1 MKRANEEH
9 PSRPLLLDEYLRR
22 SLLATVYDVA
32 RETPLDRAPRLSAKL
47 GHDVR
52 LKREDTQPIFSFK
65 LRGAYNKM
73 VRLPPEVLARGV
85 VAASAGNHAQGVALS
100 AAKLGTHAVIVM
112 PVTTPSIKV
121 EAVRALGGEVVLI
134 GDTYEQAAAHALG
147 LEIERGLTFV
157 PPYDDPDVIAGQGT
171 IGIELLRQCPGPLD
185 VVFVPVGGGGL
196 IAGIGAVIKALRPG
210 VKIVAVEPEGADAM
224 VRSLREGR
232 TVTLDRVSRFA
243 EGVAVRTP
251 GTETLRVAR
260 QVVDDCVVVTND
272 EICAAVRDL
281 FEDRRAV
288 MEPSGALAYAGMKR
302 WVADHPEVKSA
313 TLVAITSGANM
324 NFDRLKHVSERAD
337 VGERREVMLAVTIP
351 EQAGSFRRFCQVL
364 GRTYVTECSYRHGG
378 GGEARVFLG
387 VRAGGRRDGEQLASS
402 LRDAGYAVVDLTDDE
417 IAKLHVRH
425 LAGGR
430 APHVR
435 QERLFSF
442 VFPERTGALSEFLS
456 AMTHPW
462 NISLFHYRNDGTDFG
477 RVLVALEVPPDDSRE
492 LDVFLA
498 RVGFEWAEVGE
509 SPACRMFLGAG

>member
-1 MKRANEEH
+1 M
-9 PSRPLLLDEYLRR
+9 PLLDDYLHR
-22 SLLATVYDVA
+22 SLLSTVYDVA

-73 VRLPPEVLARGV
+73 VRLPPETLARGV

-100 AAKLGTHAVIVM
+100 AAKLGTHALIVM

-121 EAVRALGGEVVLI
+121 EAVRALGGEVVLV
-134 GDTYEQAAAHALG
+134 GDTYEQAAEHART
-147 LEIERGLTFV
+147 LETERGLTFV

-171 IGIELLRQCPGPLD
+171 IGIEILRQCPGRLD
-185 VVFVPVGGGGL
+185 AVFVPVGGGGL
-196 IAGIGAVIKALRPG
+196 IAGVGAVIKALRPE
-210 VKIVAVEPEGADAM
+210 VKIIAVEPEGADAM
-224 VRSLREGR
+224 VRSLREKR
-232 TVTLDRVSRFA
+232 RVSLDRVNRFA
-243 EGVAVRTP
+243 EGVAVRSP
-251 GTETLRVAR
+251 GVETLRIAER
-260 QVVDDCVVVTND
+260 VVDDGVVVTND

-302 WVADHPEVKSA
+302 WVADHPEVEGA
-313 TLVAITSGANM
+313 VLVAITSGANV

-337 VGERREVMLAVTIP
+337 VGEEREVMLAVTIP
-351 EQAGSFRRFCQVL
+351 ELAGAFRRFCQVV
-364 GRTYVTECSYRHGG
+364 GRAFVTECSYRHAGS
-378 GGEARVFLG
+378 GEARVFLG
-387 VRAGGRRDGEQLASS
+387 VRVGRRREADGLIAALGDE
-402 LRDAGYAVVDLTDDE
+402 GYGVVDLTDDE

-435 QERLFSF
+435 DERVFSF
-442 VFPERTGALSEFLS
+442 VFPERTGALAEFLA

-477 RVLVALEVPPDDSRE
+477 RVLVALEVPADDAAE

-498 RVGFEWAEVGE
+498 RLGFEQTEVGGGA
-509 SPACRMFLGAG
+509 ACRMFLGTG